1 MRQGPNRVAR
11 YLITS
16 IVGKLKASVENRL
29 WIPTLSTSTAPS
41 SPNLKTGNEVLRSRL
56 QTEQNKRI
64 SERTN
69 ERMNERDKEKR
80 GEKNRH
86 EKQDR
91 KKRRK
96 ERRKR
101 KKKQNHKC
109 RTSTVGARRDVT
121 LSRTELSASSSI
133 SLRLECSVVKSE
145 KEASY
150 QNKGAVF
157 PSPSAL
163 ARNFLEQKV

>member
-80 GEKNRH
+80 GEEGITDIRNKTGRKGGRKGESERKNKITNA
-86 EKQDR
+86 EQAPLG
-91 KKRRK
+91 
-96 ERRKR
+96 
-101 KKKQNHKC
+101 Q
-109 RTSTVGARRDVT
+109 G
-121 LSRTELSASSSI
+121 EL
-133 SLRLECSVVKSE
+133 
-145 KEASY
+145 
-150 QNKGAVF
+150 
-157 PSPSAL
+157 
-163 ARNFLEQKV
+163 